1 MFGKPNKFDLGL
13 TSQGYH
19 LKSSKDIKEKCRY
32 YHEPSYM
39 RTPVRGLARYWG
51 NLPVRTKGLVVIAL
65 PLLAFVAS
73 TLLILI
79 TRKMQADAT
88 AWVRHSQEVRLEIRD
103 FREMLVEAE
112 DSFRGY
118 TLGSKQDWSKTL
130 VSKASGLALLV
141 KDDPQQSERI
151 GRVATLLQEQVT
163 ALGGVRSTQGN
174 EASMQQFL
182 TLEKKEGDG
191 IRRELRAMQEREQ
204 VLLDKRRIEL
214 VRVGMTVLYGLY
226 GSLGIGC
233 FASILGMMLFSKGIS
248 NRVQALEQN
257 AYRLRDGLALPDED
271 HPNDEIGRVARVL
284 VQSSALIAEKN
295 ARLEDAKEQSEKAD
309 RAKSE
314 FLSRMSHELRTPLN
328 SILGFAQ
335 VLQMGGGLPARAL
348 ECVQHILKGGRHL
361 LRLIDEVLDIARIE
375 SGRLP
380 LSVEP
385 VLVSDAVS
393 QTLEMVRPIAE
404 SRGIHLASDTS
415 RDCHQYV
422 MADRQ
427 RLHQVLLNL
436 LSNAIKYNKTNG
448 SVRITCQGEN
458 KNAVRIK
465 VEDTGTGITSEDQ
478 ARLFAPFERLAAS
491 QTDVEG
497 TGLGLALSKHLI
509 QAMGGGIG
517 VLSQVGNGSTF
528 WIELPVAEA
537 PVERVRRQE
546 VLTAQTADPVPQSLK
561 VLYIE
566 DNVANVQLIEHV
578 LSFRSQVKLLTA
590 MQGRLGLEFAIE
602 NRPDLILL
610 DLHLPDIRGD
620 VVLRELQADQR
631 TRGIPTIMISA
642 DATPG
647 EIRRL
652 RDAGAT
658 DYLTKPL
665 DVEKLLHILDE
676 HLRRA
681 SENFD
686 QVPVGGA

>member
-1 MFGKPNKFDLGL
+1 MIA
-13 TSQGYH
+13 
-19 LKSSKDIKEKCRY
+19 DIRMSLPMKTLFRA
-32 YHEPSYM
+32 
-39 RTPVRGLARYWG
+39 LARCWG
-51 NLPVRTKGLVVIAL
+51 DLPVRTKGFIVIAL
-65 PLLAFVAS
+65 PLFAFVAS
-73 TLLILI
+73 TLLILV

-88 AWVRHSQEVRLEIRD
+88 SWVRHSQEVRLEIRD
-103 FREMLVEAE
+103 LREMLLEAE
-112 DSFRGY
+112 DYARGY
-118 TLGSKQDWSKTL
+118 GLSDGQDWSSVSERIRTTL
-130 VSKASGLALLV
+130 LNKAASLTPLV
-141 KDDPQQSERI
+141 KDNPQQTERMN
-151 GRVATLLQEQVT
+151 RVTTLLSDQLT
-163 ALGGVRSTQGN
+163 ALDGIRRTQSA

-182 TLEKKEGDG
+182 TLEKKAGDG
-191 IRRELRAMQEREQ
+191 IRQQLGSMQETEQ
-204 VLLDKRRIEL
+204 LLLDKRRIQL
-214 VRVGMTVLYGLY
+214 VRFGIIVLYGLF

-233 FASILGMMLFSKGIS
+233 FASILGIMLFTKGIS

-271 HPNDEIGRVARVL
+271 HSNDEIGRVARVL
-284 VQSSALIAEKN
+284 LQSSALIAEKN
-295 ARLEDAKEQSEKAD
+295 ARLQEAKEQSEKAD

-335 VLQMGGGLPARAL
+335 VLQMGSGLSTRAAD
-348 ECVQHILKGGRHL
+348 CVQHILKGGRHL

-385 VLVSDAVS
+385 VQVSDAVS

-404 SRGIHLASDTS
+404 SRGIQLASDMS
-415 RDCHQYV
+415 RHGQQYV

-436 LSNAIKYNKTNG
+436 LSNAIKYNQTNG
-448 SVRITCQGEN
+448 SVRISCQAEN

-465 VEDTGTGITSEDQ
+465 VEDTGNGIAAEDQ
-478 ARLFAPFERLAAS
+478 SRLFAPFERLAAAQS
-491 QTDVEG
+491 DVEG

-517 VLSQVGNGSTF
+517 VLSQVGQGSTF
-528 WIELPVAEA
+528 WIELPMAEA

-546 VLTAQTADPVPQSLK
+546 VLTARRADSDPRSLR

-590 MQGRLGLEFAIE
+590 MQGRRGLEFAIE

-620 VVLRELQADQR
+620 VVLRELQADPR
-631 TRGIPTIMISA
+631 TRAIPTIMISA

-681 SENFD
+681 SENFE
-686 QVPVGGA
+686 QVPMGGA

>member
-1 MFGKPNKFDLGL
+1 MKALGRSL
-13 TSQGYH
+13 SN
-19 LKSSKDIKEKCRY
+19 
-32 YHEPSYM
+32 
-39 RTPVRGLARYWG
+39 YWG
-51 NLPVRTKGLVVIAL
+51 DLPVRTKGLVVIAL
-65 PLLAFVAS
+65 PLFAFVAS
-73 TLLILI
+73 TLLILV

-88 AWVRHSQEVRLEIRD
+88 TWVRHSQEVRLEIRD
-103 FREMLVEAE
+103 FREMLLEAE
-112 DSFRGY
+112 DSARGY
-118 TLGSKQDWSKTL
+118 GLSNGQEWSNSYQQTRNTLLK
-130 VSKASGLALLV
+130 KASDLASLV
-141 KDDPQQSERI
+141 KDDSQQTRRI
-151 GRVATLLQEQVT
+151 SRVTTLLPEQLT
-163 ALGGVRSTQGN
+163 ALDGVRHAQGS

-182 TLEKKEGDG
+182 TSEKKAGDG
-191 IRRELRAMQEREQ
+191 IRQELRAMQETEQ
-204 VLLDKRRIEL
+204 LLLDKRRIQL
-214 VRVGMTVLYGLY
+214 VRFGIMVLYGLY
-226 GSLGIGC
+226 GSLGLGC

-248 NRVQALEQN
+248 NRVQELEQN
-257 AYRLRDGLALPDED
+257 AYRLRGGFALPDG
-271 HPNDEIGRVARVL
+271 HHSNDEIGRVAQAL

-295 ARLEDAKEQSEKAD
+295 ARLQEAKDHAEKAD

-314 FLSRMSHELRTPLN
+314 FLSRMSHELRTPMN
-328 SILGFAQ
+328 SILGFGQ
-335 VLQMGGGLPARAL
+335 VLQMGAGLPARAL
-348 ECVQHILKGGRHL
+348 ECVEHILKGGRHL

-404 SRGIHLASDTS
+404 SRGIQLSSDTS
-415 RDCHQYV
+415 RQCQQHV

-436 LSNAIKYNKTNG
+436 LSNAIKYNQAHG
-448 SVRITCQGEN
+448 SVSISCQTKD
-458 KNAVRIK
+458 KNVVRIK
-465 VEDTGTGITSEDQ
+465 VEDTGNGIAAEDQ
-478 ARLFAPFERLAAS
+478 ARLFAPFERLTAA

-509 QAMGGGIG
+509 EAMGGGIG
-517 VLSQVGNGSTF
+517 LLSQVGKGSTF

-537 PVERVRRQE
+537 PLERVRQQE
-546 VLTAQTADPVPQSLK
+546 VLTAQPADPVPQSLK

-578 LSFRSQVKLLTA
+578 LTFRSQVKLLTA
-590 MQGRLGLEFAIE
+590 MQGRLGLELAVE

-610 DLHLPDIRGD
+610 DLHLPDLRGD
-620 VVLRELQADQR
+620 AVLRELR
-631 TRGIPTIMISA
+631 TNSTTRDIPTIMISA

-652 RDAGAT
+652 MDAGAT

-676 HLRRA
+676 HLRRN

>member
-1 MFGKPNKFDLGL
+1 MK
-13 TSQGYH
+13 
-19 LKSSKDIKEKCRY
+19 
-32 YHEPSYM
+32 
-39 RTPVRGLARYWG
+39 TPVRGLARYWG
-51 NLPVRTKGLVVIAL
+51 DLPVRTKGLVVIAL

-73 TLLILI
+73 TLLILV

-88 AWVRHSQEVRLEIRD
+88 AWVRHSQETRLEIRD
-103 FREMLVEAE
+103 FREMLLGAE
-112 DSFRGY
+112 DYARGY
-118 TLGSKQDWSKTL
+118 GLSDGQDWSNISQRTRATL
-130 VSKASGLALLV
+130 LGKAASLTALV
-141 KDDPQQSERI
+141 KDNPEQTQRI
-151 GRVATLLQEQVT
+151 GKVTTLLSEQLT
-163 ALGGVRSTQGN
+163 ALDGIRRTQGA

-182 TLEKKEGDG
+182 TSEKKAGDA
-191 IRRELRAMQEREQ
+191 IRRELGAMQETEQ
-204 VLLDKRRIEL
+204 ILLDKRRVQL
-214 VRVGMTVLYGLY
+214 VRVGIMVLYGLY

-257 AYRLRDGLALPDED
+257 ACRLRDGLALPNED
-271 HPNDEIGRVARVL
+271 HPNDEIGRVARAL

-295 ARLEDAKEQSEKAD
+295 ARLQEAKEQSEKAD

-335 VLQMGGGLPARAL
+335 VLQMGGGLPTRAL

-404 SRGIHLASDTS
+404 SRGVQLASDMS
-415 RDCHQYV
+415 RHCQQHV

-436 LSNAIKYNKTNG
+436 MSNAIKYNQTNG
-448 SVRITCQGEN
+448 SVRISCQADN

-465 VEDTGTGITSEDQ
+465 VEDTGQGIAAEDQ
-478 ARLFAPFERLAAS
+478 ARLFAPFERLAAA

-509 QAMGGGIG
+509 QAMGGVIG
-517 VLSQVGNGSTF
+517 LVSQAGKGSTF

-546 VLTAQTADPVPQSLK
+546 VLTARPADPVPQSLK

-620 VVLRELQADQR
+620 VVLRELQADSR

-676 HLRRA
+676 HLRRT

>member
-1 MFGKPNKFDLGL
+1 VKQLGRSL
-13 TSQGYH
+13 SN
-19 LKSSKDIKEKCRY
+19 
-32 YHEPSYM
+32 
-39 RTPVRGLARYWG
+39 YWG
-51 NLPVRTKGLVVIAL
+51 DLPVRTKGLVVIAL
-65 PLLAFVAS
+65 PLFAFVSS
-73 TLLILI
+73 TLLILGA
-79 TRKMQADAT
+79 RKMNTDAT
-88 AWVRHSQEVRLEIRD
+88 SWVRHSQEVRVEIRD
-103 FREMLVEAE
+103 FRELLLEAE
-112 DSFRGY
+112 DYARGY
-118 TLGSKQDWSKTL
+118 GLRDGQDWSKISQQTRTTL
-130 VSKASGLALLV
+130 LGKAASLTALV
-141 KDDPQQSERI
+141 KDDPEQTGRI
-151 GRVATLLQEQVT
+151 NRVT
-163 ALGGVRSTQGN
+163 ALLSDQLTALDGVRRTQGA

-182 TLEKKEGDG
+182 SLEKKAGDG
-191 IRRELRAMQEREQ
+191 MRRQLGAMQETELQ
-204 VLLDKRRIEL
+204 LLEKRRVTL
-214 VRVGMTVLYGLY
+214 VRSGTIMLYTLY

-233 FASILGMMLFSKGIS
+233 LASILGMLLFSKGIS
-248 NRVQALEQN
+248 KRVQALEQN
-257 AYRLRDGLALPDED
+257 AYRLRDGLALPDES
-271 HPNDEIGRVARVL
+271 HPDDEIGRVARAL
-284 VQSSALIAEKN
+284 VQSSALIAEN
-295 ARLEDAKEQSEKAD
+295 SARLQEAKEHSERSD

-314 FLSRMSHELRTPLN
+314 FLSRMSHELRTPMN

-348 ECVQHILKGGRHL
+348 ECVDHILKGGRHL

-385 VLVSDAVS
+385 VLVSEAIS

-404 SRGIHLASDTS
+404 SRGIQLSSDTS
-415 RDCHQYV
+415 RQCQQHV

-436 LSNAIKYNKTNG
+436 LSNAIKYNQPNG
-448 SVRITCQGEN
+448 SVHISCQAEN

-465 VEDTGTGITSEDQ
+465 VEDTGFGIASQDQ
-478 ARLFAPFERLAAS
+478 ARLFAPFERLAAP

-497 TGLGLALSKHLI
+497 TGLGLALSKQLV

-517 VLSQVGNGSTF
+517 LVSQIGKGSTF
-528 WIELPVAEA
+528 WVELPGAEA
-537 PVERVRRQE
+537 PVERVRRQD
-546 VLTAQTADPVPQSLK
+546 VLTAQPPDPVPQSLK

-578 LSFRSQVKLLTA
+578 LTFRSHVKLLTA
-590 MQGRLGLEFAIE
+590 MQGRLGLELAVE

-610 DLHLPDIRGD
+610 DLHLPDLRGD
-620 VVLRELQADQR
+620 LVLHDLRTDSR
-631 TRGIPTIMISA
+631 TRDIPTIMISA

-652 RDAGAT
+652 REAGAT

-676 HLRRA
+676 HLRRN
-681 SENFD
+681 SENFE

>member
-1 MFGKPNKFDLGL
+1 
-13 TSQGYH
+13 
-19 LKSSKDIKEKCRY
+19 
-32 YHEPSYM
+32 
-39 RTPVRGLARYWG
+39 
-51 NLPVRTKGLVVIAL
+51 
-65 PLLAFVAS
+65 
-73 TLLILI
+73 
-79 TRKMQADAT
+79 
-88 AWVRHSQEVRLEIRD
+88 
-103 FREMLVEAE
+103 
-112 DSFRGY
+112 
-118 TLGSKQDWSKTL
+118 
-130 VSKASGLALLV
+130 
-141 KDDPQQSERI
+141 
-151 GRVATLLQEQVT
+151 
-163 ALGGVRSTQGN
+163 
-174 EASMQQFL
+174 
-182 TLEKKEGDG
+182 
-191 IRRELRAMQEREQ
+191 
-204 VLLDKRRIEL
+204 
-214 VRVGMTVLYGLY
+214 VLYGLY

-257 AYRLRDGLALPDED
+257 AYRLRDGLALPDE
-271 HPNDEIGRVARVL
+271 HQPNDEIGRVAQAL

-295 ARLEDAKEQSEKAD
+295 ARLLEAKEQSERAD

-314 FLSRMSHELRTPLN
+314 FLSRMSHELRTPMN

-335 VLQMGGGLPARAL
+335 VLQMGGGLPTRAL
-348 ECVQHILKGGRHL
+348 ECVEHILKGGRHL

-385 VLVSDAVS
+385 VLVSEAVS

-404 SRGIHLASDTS
+404 SRGIQLSSDSS
-415 RDCHQYV
+415 RHCHQHV

-436 LSNAIKYNKTNG
+436 LSNAIKYNQPNG
-448 SVRITCQGEN
+448 SVRISCQAGS
-458 KNAVRIK
+458 KNEVRIK
-465 VEDTGTGITSEDQ
+465 VEDTGNGIAAEDQ
-478 ARLFAPFERLAAS
+478 ARLFAPFERLSAS

-517 VLSQVGNGSTF
+517 LISQIGKGSTF
-528 WIELPVAEA
+528 WIELPGAEA

-546 VLTAQTADPVPQSLK
+546 VLTAQLPDPVQQSLK

-578 LSFRSQVKLLTA
+578 FSFRSQVKLLIA
-590 MQGRLGLEFAIE
+590 MQGRLGLELAVE

-610 DLHLPDIRGD
+610 DLHLPDLRGD
-620 VVLRELQADQR
+620 VVLHELRTDSR
-631 TRGIPTIMISA
+631 TRDIPTIMISA

>member
-1 MFGKPNKFDLGL
+1 MK
-13 TSQGYH
+13 
-19 LKSSKDIKEKCRY
+19 
-32 YHEPSYM
+32 
-39 RTPVRGLARYWG
+39 TPVRGLARYWG
-51 NLPVRTKGLVVIAL
+51 DLPVRTKGLIVIAL
-65 PLLAFVAS
+65 PLFAFIAS
-73 TLLILI
+73 TLLILV

-103 FREMLVEAE
+103 FREMLLEAE
-112 DSFRGY
+112 DSARGY
-118 TLGSKQDWSKTL
+118 ALSRGQDSNSYQRTRTTLL
-130 VSKASGLALLV
+130 RKAADLASLV
-141 KDDPQQSERI
+141 KDDPQQTQRI
-151 GRVATLLQEQVT
+151 SRVTTLLADQLT
-163 ALGGVRSTQGN
+163 ALDGTRHSQSA

-182 TLEKKEGDG
+182 TSEKRAGDG
-191 IRRELRAMQEREQ
+191 IRQQLGAMQEREQ
-204 VLLDKRRIEL
+204 LLLDKRRIEL
-214 VRVGMTVLYGLY
+214 VRFGVIVLYGLY

-233 FASILGMMLFSKGIS
+233 FASILGIMLFTKGIS

-271 HPNDEIGRVARVL
+271 HSNDEIGRVARVL
-284 VQSSALIAEKN
+284 FQSSALIAEKN
-295 ARLEDAKEQSEKAD
+295 ARLQEAKEQSERAD

-335 VLQMGGGLPARAL
+335 VLQMGSGLPTRAL

-404 SRGIHLASDTS
+404 SRGIQLASDMS
-415 RDCHQYV
+415 RQCQQHV

-436 LSNAIKYNKTNG
+436 LSNAIKYNQTNG
-448 SVRITCQGEN
+448 SVRISCQAET

-465 VEDTGTGITSEDQ
+465 VEDTGHGIAAEDQ

-517 VLSQVGNGSTF
+517 LLSQVGKGSTF

-546 VLTAQTADPVPQSLK
+546 VLTARTADPVPQSLK

-620 VVLRELQADQR
+620 VVLRELQADAR

-676 HLRRA
+676 HLRRTA
-681 SENFD
+681 ENFD
-686 QVPVGGA
+686 QVPVGGS

>member
-1 MFGKPNKFDLGL
+1 MK
-13 TSQGYH
+13 TQ
-19 LKSSKDIKEKCRY
+19 
-32 YHEPSYM
+32 
-39 RTPVRGLARYWG
+39 VRGVARYWG
-51 NLPVRTKGLVVIAL
+51 DLPVRTKGLVVIAL
-65 PLLAFVAS
+65 PLFAFVAS
-73 TLLILI
+73 TLLILG

-88 AWVRHSQEVRLEIRD
+88 SWVRHSQEVRLEIRD
-103 FREMLVEAE
+103 FREMILGAE
-112 DSFRGY
+112 DYARGY
-118 TLGSKQDWSKTL
+118 GLSDGQDWSNTSQRTRTTL
-130 VSKASGLALLV
+130 LDKAANLTALV
-141 KDDPQQSERI
+141 KDNPEQTERMN
-151 GRVATLLQEQVT
+151 RVT
-163 ALGGVRSTQGN
+163 ALLSDQLTALDGIRQAQGPG
-174 EASMQQFL
+174 ASMQQFL
-182 TLEKKEGDG
+182 TSEKKAGDG
-191 IRRELRAMQEREQ
+191 IRRQLGAMQEREQ
-204 VLLDKRRIEL
+204 QLLDKRRIQL
-214 VRVGMTVLYGLY
+214 VRFGIIVLYGLY

-233 FASILGMMLFSKGIS
+233 FASILGIMLFTKGIS
-248 NRVQALEQN
+248 NRVQTLEQN

-271 HPNDEIGRVARVL
+271 HANDEIGRVARVL
-284 VQSSALIAEKN
+284 FQSSALIAEKN
-295 ARLEDAKEQSEKAD
+295 ARLQEAKEQSERAD

-335 VLQMGGGLPARAL
+335 VLQMGGGLPTRAL

-404 SRGIHLASDTS
+404 SRGIQLASDMS
-415 RDCHQYV
+415 RHCQQHV

-436 LSNAIKYNKTNG
+436 LSNAIKYNQTNG
-448 SVRITCQGEN
+448 SVRISCQAEN
-458 KNAVRIK
+458 KNVVRIK
-465 VEDTGTGITSEDQ
+465 VEDTGTGTASEDQ
-478 ARLFAPFERLAAS
+478 ARLFAPFERLAAA

-497 TGLGLALSKHLI
+497 TGLGLALSKHLV
-509 QAMGGGIG
+509 QAMGGAIG
-517 VLSQVGNGSTF
+517 LLSQIGKGSTF

-546 VLTAQTADPVPQSLK
+546 VLTARPADPVPQSLK

-620 VVLRELQADQR
+620 VVLRELQADSR

-676 HLRRA
+676 HLRRT

-686 QVPVGGA
+686 QVPVGGS

>member
-1 MFGKPNKFDLGL
+1 MKTL
-13 TSQGYH
+13 
-19 LKSSKDIKEKCRY
+19 
-32 YHEPSYM
+32 
-39 RTPVRGLARYWG
+39 VRGLARYWG
-51 NLPVRTKGLVVIAL
+51 DLPVRTKGMVVIAL

-73 TLLILI
+73 TLLILV

-88 AWVRHSQEVRLEIRD
+88 SWVRHSQEVRLEIRD
-103 FREMLVEAE
+103 FREMLLGAE
-112 DSFRGY
+112 DYARGY
-118 TLGSKQDWSKTL
+118 GLSDSQDWSNISQRTRATL
-130 VSKASGLALLV
+130 LGKAASLAALV
-141 KDDPQQSERI
+141 KDNPEQTQRI
-151 GRVATLLQEQVT
+151 GKVTTLLSEQLT
-163 ALGGVRSTQGN
+163 ALDGIRHSQGA

-182 TLEKKEGDG
+182 TSEKKAGDA
-191 IRRELRAMQEREQ
+191 IRRELGAMQETEQ
-204 VLLDKRRIEL
+204 ILLDKRRVQL
-214 VRVGMTVLYGLY
+214 VRVGIMVHYGLY

-233 FASILGMMLFSKGIS
+233 LASILGMMLFSKGIS
-248 NRVQALEQN
+248 NRVQELEQN
-257 AYRLRDGLALPDED
+257 AYRLRDGLALPDEY

-295 ARLEDAKEQSEKAD
+295 ARLQDAKEQSERAD

-335 VLQMGGGLPARAL
+335 VLQMGGGLPTRAL

-385 VLVSDAVS
+385 VLVSEAVS

-404 SRGIHLASDTS
+404 SRGIQLASDMS
-415 RDCHQYV
+415 RHCQQHV

-436 LSNAIKYNKTNG
+436 LSNAIKYNQTNG
-448 SVRITCQGEN
+448 SVRISCQEEN
-458 KNAVRIK
+458 RNAVRIK
-465 VEDTGTGITSEDQ
+465 VEDTGHGITAEDQ
-478 ARLFAPFERLAAS
+478 ARLFAPFERLAAA

-509 QAMGGGIG
+509 QAMGGAIG
-517 VLSQVGNGSTF
+517 LLSEVGKGSTF

-546 VLTAQTADPVPQSLK
+546 VLTARPADPVPHSLK

-578 LSFRSQVKLLTA
+578 LSFRSQVRLLTA

-620 VVLRELQADQR
+620 VVLRELQADSR

-676 HLRRA
+676 HLRRT

>member
-1 MFGKPNKFDLGL
+1 MIA
-13 TSQGYH
+13 
-19 LKSSKDIKEKCRY
+19 DIRMSLPMKTLLR
-32 YHEPSYM
+32 S
-39 RTPVRGLARYWG
+39 LACYWG
-51 NLPVRTKGLVVIAL
+51 DLPVRTKGLIVIAL
-65 PLLAFVAS
+65 PLCAFVAS
-73 TLLILI
+73 TLLILV

-88 AWVRHSQEVRLEIRD
+88 SWVRHSQEVRLAIRD
-103 FREMLVEAE
+103 FREMLLGAE
-112 DSFRGY
+112 DDARGY
-118 TLGSKQDWSKTL
+118 GLSDRQDWPNVSQRTRTTL
-130 VSKASGLALLV
+130 LDKAASLTALV
-141 KDDPQQSERI
+141 KDDPLQTERM
-151 GRVATLLQEQVT
+151 TKVT
-163 ALGGVRSTQGN
+163 ALLSDQLTALDGIRRTQSAEASTQ
-174 EASMQQFL
+174 QVL
-182 TLEKKEGDG
+182 TLEKKSGDG
-191 IRRELRAMQEREQ
+191 IRLQLSSMQETEQ
-204 VLLDKRRIEL
+204 LLLDQRRIQL
-214 VRVGMTVLYGLY
+214 VRFGIFVLYGLY
-226 GSLGIGC
+226 GSLGMGC
-233 FASILGMMLFSKGIS
+233 IAAILGMMLFTKGIS

-271 HPNDEIGRVARVL
+271 HSNDEIGRVARVL
-284 VQSSALIAEKN
+284 LQSSALIAEKN
-295 ARLEDAKEQSEKAD
+295 ARLQEAKEQSERAD

-335 VLQMGGGLPARAL
+335 VLQMGSGLPTRAL
-348 ECVQHILKGGRHL
+348 ECVHHILRGGRHL

-385 VLVSDAVS
+385 VLVSDAVC

-404 SRGIHLASDTS
+404 SRGIQLASDMS
-415 RDCHQYV
+415 RHGQQYV

-436 LSNAIKYNKTNG
+436 MSNAIKYNQTNG
-448 SVRITCQGEN
+448 SVRISCQAEN
-458 KNAVRIK
+458 KNGVRIR
-465 VEDTGTGITSEDQ
+465 VEDTGNGITAEDQ
-478 ARLFAPFERLAAS
+478 SRLFAPFERLAAAQS
-491 QTDVEG
+491 DVEG

-517 VLSQVGNGSTF
+517 VLSQVGQGSTF

-546 VLTAQTADPVPQSLK
+546 VLTARPADPDPRSLK

-578 LSFRSQVKLLTA
+578 LSFRSQIKLLTA
-590 MQGRLGLEFAIE
+590 MQGRRGLEFAIE

-620 VVLRELQADQR
+620 VVLRELQADSR
-631 TRGIPTIMISA
+631 TRAIPTIMISA

-676 HLRRA
+676 HLRRT
-681 SENFD
+681 SEKVD
-686 QVPVGGA
+686 QVPAGGA

>member
-1 MFGKPNKFDLGL
+1 MKTL
-13 TSQGYH
+13 
-19 LKSSKDIKEKCRY
+19 
-32 YHEPSYM
+32 
-39 RTPVRGLARYWG
+39 VRGLARYWG
-51 NLPVRTKGLVVIAL
+51 DLPVRTKGLIVIAL

-73 TLLILI
+73 TLLILG

-103 FREMLVEAE
+103 FRELILGAE
-112 DSFRGY
+112 DYARGY
-118 TLGSKQDWSKTL
+118 GLSDGRDWSSTSQQTRKTL
-130 VSKASGLALLV
+130 LSKAANLTALV
-141 KDDPQQSERI
+141 KDNPEQTERMN
-151 GRVATLLQEQVT
+151 RLTTLLSDQLT
-163 ALGGVRSTQGN
+163 ALDGIRRTQGA
-174 EASMQQFL
+174 EASMQEFL
-182 TLEKKEGDG
+182 TSEKKAGDG
-191 IRRELRAMQEREQ
+191 IRRELGKMQETEQ
-204 VLLDKRRIEL
+204 LLLDKRRIQL
-214 VRVGMTVLYGLY
+214 VRFGIVVLYGLY

-233 FASILGMMLFSKGIS
+233 FASILGIMLFTKGIS

-284 VQSSALIAEKN
+284 FQSSALIAEKN
-295 ARLEDAKEQSEKAD
+295 ARLQEAKEQSERAD

-335 VLQMGGGLPARAL
+335 VLQMGGGLPTRAL
-348 ECVQHILKGGRHL
+348 DCVQHILKGGRHL

-404 SRGIHLASDTS
+404 SRGIQLASDMS
-415 RDCHQYV
+415 RHCQQHV

-436 LSNAIKYNKTNG
+436 LSNAIKYNQTNG
-448 SVRITCQGEN
+448 SVRISCQADN

-465 VEDTGTGITSEDQ
+465 VEDTGHGIATEDQ
-478 ARLFAPFERLAAS
+478 ARLFAPFERLAAA

-517 VLSQVGNGSTF
+517 LLSQVGKGSTF

-546 VLTAQTADPVPQSLK
+546 VLTAQPADPVPQSLK

-620 VVLRELQADQR
+620 AVLRELQADSR

-676 HLRRA
+676 HLRRT
-681 SENFD
+681 SESFD
-686 QVPVGGA
+686 QVPVGGS

>member
-1 MFGKPNKFDLGL
+1 MKTLGRIL
-13 TSQGYH
+13 S
-19 LKSSKDIKEKCRY
+19 
-32 YHEPSYM
+32 
-39 RTPVRGLARYWG
+39 RYWS

-73 TLLILI
+73 TLLILV

-88 AWVRHSQEVRLEIRD
+88 SWVRHSQEVRIEIRD
-103 FREMLVEAE
+103 LREMLLQAE
-112 DSFRGY
+112 DSARGY
-118 TLGSKQDWSKTL
+118 AVSGGQDSSNGYQRTRNAL
-130 VSKASGLALLV
+130 LRKAADLASLV
-141 KDDPQQSERI
+141 KDHPQQSARI
-151 GRVATLLQEQVT
+151 SRVTTLLSDQLT
-163 ALGGVRSTQGN
+163 ALDGARRSQGD
-174 EASMQQFL
+174 EASTQQFL
-182 TLEKKEGDG
+182 ASEKKAGDG
-191 IRRELRAMQEREQ
+191 IRQELGAMQETEQ
-204 VLLDKRRIEL
+204 LLLEKRRIQL
-214 VRVGMTVLYGLY
+214 VRFGVIVLYGLY

-233 FASILGMMLFSKGIS
+233 LASILGIMLFTKGIS

-257 AYRLRDGLALPDED
+257 AYRLRDGLALPDEQ
-271 HPNDEIGRVARVL
+271 HANDEIGRVARAL

-295 ARLEDAKEQSEKAD
+295 ARLQESKEHAEKAD

-314 FLSRMSHELRTPLN
+314 FLSRMSHELRTPMN

-348 ECVQHILKGGRHL
+348 ECVEHILKGGRHL

-404 SRGIHLASDTS
+404 SRGVRLANDMS
-415 RDCHQYV
+415 RHCQQHI

-436 LSNAIKYNKTNG
+436 LSNAIKYNQTNG
-448 SVRITCQGEN
+448 SVSISCKAENENVIRIQ
-458 KNAVRIK
+458 
-465 VEDTGTGITSEDQ
+465 VEDTGFGIKAEDQ
-478 ARLFAPFERLAAS
+478 ARLFAPFERLAAA

-509 QAMGGGIG
+509 QAMGGTIG
-517 VLSQVGNGSTF
+517 LRSQVGKGSTF

-546 VLTAQTADPVPQSLK
+546 VLTGTLPDPVPQSLK

-590 MQGRLGLEFAIE
+590 MQGRLGLELANE

-620 VVLRELQADQR
+620 VVLRELQTDPR
-631 TRGIPTIMISA
+631 TRDIPTIMLSA

-647 EIRRL
+647 EIQRL
-652 RDAGAT
+652 RAAGAT

-676 HLRRA
+676 HLRRT

>member
-1 MFGKPNKFDLGL
+1 M
-13 TSQGYH
+13 
-19 LKSSKDIKEKCRY
+19 
-32 YHEPSYM
+32 
-39 RTPVRGLARYWG
+39 
-51 NLPVRTKGLVVIAL
+51 
-65 PLLAFVAS
+65 LL
-73 TLLILI
+73 
-79 TRKMQADAT
+79 
-88 AWVRHSQEVRLEIRD
+88 
-103 FREMLVEAE
+103 EAE
-112 DSFRGY
+112 DYARGY
-118 TLGSKQDWSKTL
+118 GLSDGQDWSSVSERIRTTL
-130 VSKASGLALLV
+130 LNKAASLTPLV
-141 KDDPQQSERI
+141 KDNPQQTERMN
-151 GRVATLLQEQVT
+151 RVTTLLSDQLT
-163 ALGGVRSTQGN
+163 ALDGIRRTQSA

-182 TLEKKEGDG
+182 TLEKKAGDG
-191 IRRELRAMQEREQ
+191 IRQQLGSMQETEQ
-204 VLLDKRRIEL
+204 LLLDKRRIQL
-214 VRVGMTVLYGLY
+214 VRFGIIVLYGLF

-233 FASILGMMLFSKGIS
+233 FASILGIMLFTKGIS

-271 HPNDEIGRVARVL
+271 HSNDEIGRVARVL
-284 VQSSALIAEKN
+284 LQSSALIAEKN
-295 ARLEDAKEQSEKAD
+295 ARLQEAKEQSEKAD

-335 VLQMGGGLPARAL
+335 VLQMGSGLSTRAAD
-348 ECVQHILKGGRHL
+348 CVQHILKGGRHL

-385 VLVSDAVS
+385 VQVSDAVS

-404 SRGIHLASDTS
+404 SRGIQLASDMS
-415 RDCHQYV
+415 RHGQQYV

-436 LSNAIKYNKTNG
+436 LSNAIKYNQTNG
-448 SVRITCQGEN
+448 SVRISCQAEN

-465 VEDTGTGITSEDQ
+465 VEDTGNGIAAEDQ
-478 ARLFAPFERLAAS
+478 SRLFAPFERLAAAQS
-491 QTDVEG
+491 DVEG

-517 VLSQVGNGSTF
+517 VLSQVGQGSTF
-528 WIELPVAEA
+528 WIELPMAEA

-546 VLTAQTADPVPQSLK
+546 VLTARRADSDPRSLR

-590 MQGRLGLEFAIE
+590 MQGRRGLEFAIE

-620 VVLRELQADQR
+620 VVLRELQADPR
-631 TRGIPTIMISA
+631 TRAIPTIMISA

-681 SENFD
+681 SENFE
-686 QVPVGGA
+686 QVPMGGA

>member
-1 MFGKPNKFDLGL
+1 MK
-13 TSQGYH
+13 
-19 LKSSKDIKEKCRY
+19 
-32 YHEPSYM
+32 
-39 RTPVRGLARYWG
+39 TPVRGLARYWG
-51 NLPVRTKGLVVIAL
+51 DLPVRTKGLVVIAL

-73 TLLILI
+73 TLLILV

-103 FREMLVEAE
+103 FREMLLQAE
-112 DSFRGY
+112 DSARGY
-118 TLGSKQDWSKTL
+118 ALNDGQDWSSSYQRTRNTL
-130 VSKASGLALLV
+130 LKKEADLAALV
-141 KDDPQQSERI
+141 KDDPQQTQKIS
-151 GRVATLLQEQVT
+151 RVTTLLSDQLT
-163 ALGGVRSTQGN
+163 ALDGSRHSQGA
-174 EASMQQFL
+174 EPSQQQFL
-182 TLEKKEGDG
+182 TSEKKAGDG
-191 IRRELRAMQEREQ
+191 IRQQLGAMQEREQ
-204 VLLDKRRIEL
+204 LLLDKRRVEL
-214 VRVGMTVLYGLY
+214 VRFGVIVLYGLY

-248 NRVQALEQN
+248 SRVQELEQN

-271 HPNDEIGRVARVL
+271 HSNDEIGRVARVL

-295 ARLEDAKEQSEKAD
+295 ARLEEAKEQSEKAD

-335 VLQMGGGLPARAL
+335 VLQMGGGLPTRAL

-404 SRGIHLASDTS
+404 SRGIQLANDMS
-415 RDCHQYV
+415 RQCQQHV

-436 LSNAIKYNKTNG
+436 LSNAIKYNQANG
-448 SVRITCQGEN
+448 SVRISCQAEN
-458 KNAVRIK
+458 RNAVRIK
-465 VEDTGTGITSEDQ
+465 VEDTGSGITVEDQ
-478 ARLFAPFERLAAS
+478 ARLFAPFERLAAAH
-491 QTDVEG
+491 TDVEG

-517 VLSQVGNGSTF
+517 LLSQVGKGSTF

-546 VLTAQTADPVPQSLK
+546 VLAVRSADPVPHSLK

-620 VVLRELQADQR
+620 VVLRELQADSR

-676 HLRRA
+676 HLRRT

-686 QVPVGGA
+686 QVPVGGS

>member
-1 MFGKPNKFDLGL
+1 MK
-13 TSQGYH
+13 TQ
-19 LKSSKDIKEKCRY
+19 
-32 YHEPSYM
+32 
-39 RTPVRGLARYWG
+39 VRGVARYWG
-51 NLPVRTKGLVVIAL
+51 DLPVRTKGLVVIAL
-65 PLLAFVAS
+65 PLFAFVAS
-73 TLLILI
+73 TLLILG

-88 AWVRHSQEVRLEIRD
+88 SWVRHSQEVRLEIRD
-103 FREMLVEAE
+103 FREMILGAE
-112 DSFRGY
+112 DYARGY
-118 TLGSKQDWSKTL
+118 GLSDGQDWSNTSQRTRTTL
-130 VSKASGLALLV
+130 LDKAANLTALV
-141 KDDPQQSERI
+141 KDNPEQTERMN
-151 GRVATLLQEQVT
+151 RVT
-163 ALGGVRSTQGN
+163 ALLSDQLTALDGIRQAQGPG
-174 EASMQQFL
+174 ASMQQFL
-182 TLEKKEGDG
+182 TSEKKAGDG
-191 IRRELRAMQEREQ
+191 IRRQLGAMQEREQ
-204 VLLDKRRIEL
+204 QLLDKRRIQL
-214 VRVGMTVLYGLY
+214 VRFGIIVLYGLY

-233 FASILGMMLFSKGIS
+233 FASILGIMLFTKGIS
-248 NRVQALEQN
+248 NRVQTLEQN

-271 HPNDEIGRVARVL
+271 HANDEIGRVARVL
-284 VQSSALIAEKN
+284 FQSSALIAEKN
-295 ARLEDAKEQSEKAD
+295 ARLQEAKEQSERAD

-335 VLQMGGGLPARAL
+335 VLQMGGGLPTRAL

-404 SRGIHLASDTS
+404 SRGIQLASDMS
-415 RDCHQYV
+415 RHCQQHV

-436 LSNAIKYNKTNG
+436 LSNAIKYNQTNG
-448 SVRITCQGEN
+448 SVRISCQAEN
-458 KNAVRIK
+458 KNVVRIK
-465 VEDTGTGITSEDQ
+465 VEDTGTGIASEDQ
-478 ARLFAPFERLAAS
+478 ARLFAPFERLAAA

-497 TGLGLALSKHLI
+497 TGLGLALSKHLV
-509 QAMGGGIG
+509 QAMGGAIG
-517 VLSQVGNGSTF
+517 LLSQIGKGSTF

-546 VLTAQTADPVPQSLK
+546 VLTARPADPVPQSLK

-620 VVLRELQADQR
+620 VVLRELQADSR

-676 HLRRA
+676 HLRRT

-686 QVPVGGA
+686 QVPVGGS